1 MLLRA
6 QRRLSEAGETA
17 MQGPNL
23 ERWQELCR
31 QAATE
36 EDPKKLLELIA
47 EINRLL
53 QEKENRLRE
62 QAQRKDGS
70 ESS

>member
-1 MLLRA
+1 
-6 QRRLSEAGETA
+6 

-36 EDPKKLLELIA
+36 QDPKKILELA
-47 EINRLL
+47 VEINRLL
-53 QEKENRLRE
+53 EEKENRLRE
-62 QAQRKDGS
+62 QAHRKDGN
-70 ESS
+70 ES

>member
-1 MLLRA
+1 
-6 QRRLSEAGETA
+6 

-36 EDPKKLLELIA
+36 QDPTKLLELAVEKQLSIA
-47 EINRLL
+47 ELL
-53 QEKENRLRE
+53 SLLPIGLHRCVT
-62 QAQRKDGS
+62 S
-70 ESS
+70 ELAY

>member
-1 MLLRA
+1 
-6 QRRLSEAGETA
+6 

-36 EDPKKLLELIA
+36 QDPKKLMELTA
-47 EINRLL
+47 EIICLLDEKEKRLL
-53 QEKENRLRE
+53 AKPKQDDSSTSEPT
-62 QAQRKDGS
+62 DGAA
-70 ESS
+70 